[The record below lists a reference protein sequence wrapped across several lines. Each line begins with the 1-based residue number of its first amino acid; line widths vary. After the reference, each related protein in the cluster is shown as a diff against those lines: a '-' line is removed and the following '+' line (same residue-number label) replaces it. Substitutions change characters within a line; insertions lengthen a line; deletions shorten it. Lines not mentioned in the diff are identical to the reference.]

1 MGRGTN
7 SIKPG
12 DETGALIRGLKAE
25 ESFKKLLGASATKS
39 SPFADRMDHYD
50 FNVKF
55 DVKKIRSVDE
65 WGEANYVWIEL
76 MNIKGNEGWLYG
88 KSDYIAF
95 ETLSYWVIVETKKLR
110 EFIAERVTNP
120 ELLMDKKELYRLYRR
135 AGRLDKL
142 VMLPILDICY
152 MGFITPK

>member
-7 SIKPG
+7 TIKPG

-25 ESFKKLLGASATKS
+25 ESFRQLLGSSATKS
-39 SPFADRMDHYD
+39 SAFADRMDHFD

-55 DVKKIRSVDE
+55 DVKKIRSTDE
-65 WGEANYVWIEL
+65 WGEANYVWVEL

-95 ETLSYWVIVETKKLR
+95 ETLKYWIIVEAEKLR
-110 EFIAERVTNP
+110 SFIDEVVTNT
-120 ELLMDKKELYRLYRR
+120 ELLIDTKIPYRLYRR
-135 AGRLDKL
+135 RGRLDKL
-142 VMLPILDICY
+142 VMVPILDICY
-152 MGFITPK
+152 LGFITPK

>member
-12 DETGALIRGLKAE
+12 DETGALIRGLQAE
-25 ESFKKLLGASATKS
+25 ASFQKLLGSSATKS

-76 MNIKGNEGWLYG
+76 MNIKGNEGWVYG

-95 ETLSYWVIVETKKLR
+95 ETLKFWVIVETDKLR
-110 EFIAERVTNP
+110 SFIEEVVTDP
-120 ELLMDKKELYRLYRR
+120 ELLIEEKKPYRLYRR
-135 AGRLDKL
+135 RGRLDKL
-142 VMLPILDICY
+142 VMVPIIDMCY
-152 MGFITPK
+152 LGFLAPK

>member
-12 DETGALIRGLKAE
+12 EETGALIRGLQAE
-25 ESFKKLLGASATKS
+25 DSFKKLLGESATKS
-39 SPFADRMDHYD
+39 SAFADRMDHYD

-55 DVKKIRSVDE
+55 DVKKIRSTDE
-65 WGEANYVWIEL
+65 WGEANYVWVEL

-95 ETLSYWVIVETKKLR
+95 ETLNYWVIVETRLLR
-110 EFIAERVTNP
+110 EFIDSVVINT
-120 ELLMDKKELYRLYRR
+120 ELLIDKKEPYRLYRR
-135 AGRLDKL
+135 RGRLDKL
-142 VMLPILDICY
+142 VMVPILDIVY
-152 MGFITPK
+152 LGFLTKK